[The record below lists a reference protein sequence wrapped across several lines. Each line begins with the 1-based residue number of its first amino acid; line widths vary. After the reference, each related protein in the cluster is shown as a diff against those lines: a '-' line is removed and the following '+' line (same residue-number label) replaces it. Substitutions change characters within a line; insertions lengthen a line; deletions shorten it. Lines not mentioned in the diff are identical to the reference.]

1 MFGDK
6 LLFHT
11 RDLDEA
17 RERVSSVYT
26 SHFLD
31 YKRFDHRLD
40 TYFYHIPL
48 PDSSVNYLG
57 YGSDMV
63 VTPGELEEFYLVQT
77 PITGSGD
84 VCCGKQHIITS
95 HRQSSVLNPTEST
108 KLIWGADCW
117 KVQVRLDRRMMER
130 CLSNMLEEPLPEPI
144 LFKLGMDM
152 TGDVGKSWRNT
163 VSYVAETALLMRKLG
178 QNGPMEKQL
187 EQLLMQTLLQL
198 QPHNYSER
206 LRDHRPGIAPR
217 HVKRAEDYIHNN
229 CRGEVTIDDLVQESG
244 VSARTLY
251 KGFQEFRGVSPMK
264 FLKQT
269 RLDRVHHAL
278 LQAEPSDSVT
288 RIAMDFGFRQLGRF
302 AVEYRQRFGESPS
315 DTLRLATGYGDDTL
329 VQ

>member
-1 MFGDK
+1 LFGDK

-17 RERVSSVYT
+17 RDKVSQVYT
-26 SHFLD
+26 RHRLD
-31 YKRFDHRLD
+31 YRRSGHDLD

-63 VTPGELEEFYLVQT
+63 VNPGELEEFFLIQT

-95 HRQSSVLNPTEST
+95 HRQSSVLSPTEDI

-117 KVQVRLDRRMMER
+117 KVQVRLDRRLMER
-130 CLSNMLEEPLPEPI
+130 CLSAMLEEPLSEPI
-144 LFKLGMDM
+144 VFKLGMDM
-152 TGDVGKSWRNT
+152 TSEVGQSWRGT
-163 VSYVAETALLMRKLG
+163 VGYVAETALRLRKMG
-178 QNGPMEKQL
+178 QSNSMDRQL

-206 LRDHRPGIAPR
+206 LQNHRPGIAPR
-217 HVKRAEDYIHNN
+217 HVKRAEEYIRNHCKTDVN
-229 CRGEVTIDDLVQESG
+229 IDDLAAASG

-264 FLKQT
+264 FLKLT
-269 RLDRVHHAL
+269 RLESVHREL
-278 LQAEPSDSVT
+278 LDAEPSDSVT
-288 RIAMDFGFRQLGRF
+288 RIAMDYGFRQLGRF

-315 DTLRLATGYGDDTL
+315 DTLRQAPGCHVAGH